1 MKEGGW
7 GSFSLTERN
16 QLTWEK
22 WQKGKQ
28 LKGGSEKVESRNL
41 EEGKNKGQ
49 PSKTPLEW
57 ESQLE
62 AFEEGTLK
70 EENNEEW
77 GRDQPSMLLTQHWF
91 WYPGEQM
98 GGINGTLETLG
109 WHYKRSGSQQW
120 RALSNSELDGKDPWE
135 NPVRIQKK
143 KKERKNRS
151 GSSSSH

>member
-1 MKEGGW
+1 M
-7 GSFSLTERN
+7 
-16 QLTWEK
+16 
-22 WQKGKQ
+22 
-28 LKGGSEKVESRNL
+28 ESRNL

-109 WHYKRSGSQQW
+109 WHYKRVSSQQW
-120 RALSNSELDGKDPWE
+120 KTFNHSQLK
-135 NPVRIQKK
+135 
-143 KKERKNRS
+143 
-151 GSSSSH
+151 